1 MAAFYADAAPVAR
14 RFDWDGSRELERLGI
29 ETDMLKVGVPPEGIA
44 PLLDVVHDNLEQ
56 LQGDPTGHSHGTSE
70 T

>member
-1 MAAFYADAAPVAR
+1 MDCE
-14 RFDWDGSRELERLGI
+14 DLESDRLLGI